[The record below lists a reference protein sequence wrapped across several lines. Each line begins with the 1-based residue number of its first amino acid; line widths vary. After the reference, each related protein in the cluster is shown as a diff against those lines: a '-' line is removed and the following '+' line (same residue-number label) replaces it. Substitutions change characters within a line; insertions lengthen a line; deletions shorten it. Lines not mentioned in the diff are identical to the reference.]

1 MSTDSSEAAHRAANV
16 DRMAAV
22 EGFDVVIVCTGSLQ
36 QAQYWQSR
44 LEAGVGAVLPQGSK
58 VLAVTEDWPGGA
70 GNALGTLF
78 AWQNAAALAK
88 EKFGLDLAAQLAAGA
103 ISVGMFH
110 TAGKGTRL
118 APLPGSESNNKP
130 GVKLPATLTLAD
142 GSTALLTI
150 LEAVIKQ
157 TGLYG
162 RSRKG
167 RLSVFWGDQV
177 FIPSA
182 AVDYTPTA
190 HADLLCTLAPMPDAE
205 QWAARGL
212 DKYGLIAVGASGSA
226 AQVEKVDHA
235 TALRMLA
242 ALQPIA
248 SVGTSLGSF
257 SVSAPLLEVLLSEFS
272 SELRARTG
280 KLDTDP
286 HLWMPLTLS
295 LPAYTELMGQKGVS
309 AESAAA
315 HHARMQQ
322 VLAKLQARPDGASL
336 SLFGAVDIGAAA
348 YWWDY
353 GQLPL
358 YLKNCLLMSEQS
370 SEEAALLRR
379 FAGVLQAAVAAD
391 GSIVSGCEL
400 NSSGSGSSDSSGSGS
415 SSSGVQGGAALA
427 CVRCCDVQAEV
438 SIDKT
443 STV

>member
-1 MSTDSSEAAHRAANV
+1 
-16 DRMAAV
+16 
-22 EGFDVVIVCTGSLQ
+22 
-36 QAQYWQSR
+36 
-44 LEAGVGAVLPQGSK
+44 
-58 VLAVTEDWPGGA
+58 
-70 GNALGTLF
+70 
-78 AWQNAAALAK
+78 
-88 EKFGLDLAAQLAAGA
+88 
-103 ISVGMFH
+103 
-110 TAGKGTRL
+110 
-118 APLPGSESNNKP
+118 
-130 GVKLPATLTLAD
+130 
-142 GSTALLTI
+142 
-150 LEAVIKQ
+150 
-157 TGLYG
+157 
-162 RSRKG
+162 
-167 RLSVFWGDQV
+167 V

-212 DKYGLIAVGASGSA
+212 DKYGLIAVGATGSS

-242 ALQPIA
+242 ALQPIT

-257 SVSAPLLEVLLSEFS
+257 SVSAALLEVLLSEFA
-272 SELRARTG
+272 SELRARSG

-295 LPAYTELMGQKGVS
+295 LSAYTELMGQKGVS

-315 HHARMQQ
+315 YHARMQQ
-322 VLAKLQARPDGASL
+322 VLKDLQARPDGASL
-336 SLFGAVDIGAAA
+336 SLFGAVDVGATA

-358 YLKNCLLMSEQS
+358 YLKNCLLMSERS

-379 FAGVLQAAVAAD
+379 FAGVQEGSVAAN

-400 NSSGSGSSDSSGSGS
+400 NSSSSSGSSSA
-415 SSSGVQGGAALA
+415 SSGVQGGAALA

-438 SIDKT
+438 SIDNVFYCIT
-443 STV
+443 CTVYYSNCLAADLKGAILMLWLRSAA